1 MQVSFGVTMQ
11 KNEIIEILKGRE
23 VIYAVCSD
31 IYLFIPE
38 EKYINA
44 LYTVIKSF
52 KDITVNNENKVM
64 VENLKKL
71 EQTVEDY
78 YNADK
83 IYKQNIL
90 EEIHKAYT
98 RLFCLGNAV
107 PLSESVFVSP
117 EHLTKQVSEDKVIN
131 LYMQCQFDMHHTAN
145 EPKDHLS
152 YELMFMSYLSKGT
165 YNHIINDN
173 IMEASKLVN
182 LQKYFLNNHLLNWI
196 SLFRAVLEKYNE
208 KIDFYKPITI
218 FLENY
223 LQADKEYLETLEF

>member
-1 MQVSFGVTMQ
+1 MQ

>member
-1 MQVSFGVTMQ
+1 MQ

-83 IYKQNIL
+83 INKQSIL
-90 EEIHKAYT
+90 EELHKTYT

-107 PLSESVFVSP
+107 PLSESVFISP

-131 LYMQCQFDMHHTAN
+131 LYMQCKFDMHHTAN

-208 KIDFYKPITI
+208 KIDFYKPIII

>member
-1 MQVSFGVTMQ
+1 MQ
-11 KNEIIEILKGRE
+11 KDEIISTLKGRE

-83 IYKQNIL
+83 INKQSIL
-90 EEIHKAYT
+90 EELHKTYT

-107 PLSESVFVSP
+107 PLSESVFISP

-165 YNHIINDN
+165 YYHLINN
-173 IMEASKLVN
+173 NFTEASKLIN

>member
-1 MQVSFGVTMQ
+1 MQ
-11 KNEIIEILKGRE
+11 KDEIISTLKGRE
-23 VIYAVCSD
+23 VIYALCSD

-38 EKYINA
+38 EKYIETLNA
-44 LYTVIKSF
+44 VINSF
-52 KDITVNNENKVM
+52 MEITENSENDNVA
-64 VENLKKL
+64 ENLKKL
-71 EQTVEDY
+71 EQTIKSY
-78 YNADK
+78 LNADK
-83 IYKQNIL
+83 INKQSIL
-90 EEIHKAYT
+90 EELHKTYT

-107 PLSESVFVSP
+107 PLSESVFISP

-131 LYMQCQFDMHHTAN
+131 LYMQCKFDMHHTAN

>member
-1 MQVSFGVTMQ
+1 MQ

-83 IYKQNIL
+83 INKQSIL
-90 EEIHKAYT
+90 EELHKTYT

-107 PLSESVFVSP
+107 PLSESVFISP

-131 LYMQCQFDMHHTAN
+131 LYMQCKFDMHHTAN